1 MVRLQSEQWAV
12 PVIVTGGTGAWEVL
26 GLQLGTAVCLDWSL
40 SLTDLY
46 FFLLNPLYETTEESW
61 EEGRRKRWM
70 ESEKGGGG

>member
-12 PVIVTGGTGAWEVL
+12 PVIVTGTWEVL

-46 FFLLNPLYETTEESW
+46 FFLLNPLYEPTEL
-61 EEGRRKRWM
+61 
-70 ESEKGGGG
+70 GGGEKEKVGGE